1 MSGKN
6 PLGQATVYPEQYSPD
21 LLYAI
26 ARIDARGA
34 LGIDAEPP
42 FRGVDIWNAWDLTW
56 LDPDGLPRVGTAE
69 FHVPADSANLVE
81 SKSLKL
87 YLGSF
92 AMTAFD
98 SRAALA
104 AAIKKDLSAA
114 TGSDGLILYP
124 GFRNARTS
132 ASRGSLLG
140 ARART
145 RS

>member
-87 YLGSF
+87 YLWSFRDEGHFHEAGVDPGGVQLPSSGGSSF
-92 AMTAFD
+92 IGTGPARSTASTQ
-98 SRAALA
+98 SRNGPSPR
-104 AAIKKDLSAA
+104 SA
-114 TGSDGLILYP
+114 
-124 GFRNARTS
+124 
-132 ASRGSLLG
+132 
-140 ARART
+140 
-145 RS
+145 